1 MSDCEY
7 SRQVSA
13 YHDGELSTEADRR
26 FEAHLGQCTGC
37 SRDLRQLEHL
47 SRLLSGVT
55 VPGIPPDVLDR
66 LHRDA
71 SASQGRLIAGMS
83 ARLTVA
89 AAAIFIV
96 CSGWMLA
103 RPDVYDR
110 AAGEVDEW
118 EWVAVTAD
126 IDTSLSEAQQFAEW
140 IVADLSVE
148 NGND

>member
-1 MSDCEY
+1 MNGCEY
-7 SRQVSA
+7 SRQVGA
-13 YHDGELSTEADRR
+13 YHDGELSAEAERH
-26 FEAHLGQCTGC
+26 FEAHLGQCPGC
-37 SRDLRQLEHL
+37 SRELRQLEHL
-47 SRLLSGVT
+47 SRLLSGVA
-55 VPGIPPDVLDR
+55 VPGIPPDVRDR

-71 SASQGRLIAGMS
+71 AATQGRVIAGMS
-83 ARLTVA
+83 ARLTAA

-103 RPDVYDR
+103 RPDVHDR
-110 AAGEVDEW
+110 AAGQIDEW
-118 EWVAVTAD
+118 EWVAVAPD